1 MTGASGS
8 LINADFAGCVE
19 NACSCINIGAE
30 KVSLYILKTHNRR
43 LFMAQSENLIA
54 VEAHNTFP
62 AHVKRNVP
70 ISVPLA

>member
-1 MTGASGS
+1 MA
-8 LINADFAGCVE
+8 
-19 NACSCINIGAE
+19 
-30 KVSLYILKTHNRR
+30 KT
-43 LFMAQSENLIA
+43 ENLIA